1 MKILE
6 LLGETLATDMANSL
20 VNLVTP
26 GKKTP
31 PATPTNKPVT
41 PTPKAVP
48 TKPKTSAEPPEFRP
62 SDYKPMLTSMAQQ
75 VFRKPADLANF
86 LGQSAHE
93 TANWTKAS
101 ESFNYTDPQRIYN
114 VFTSK
119 FANPQQAATYI
130 NNPVA
135 LANRALA
142 DKNGNGNEASG
153 DGWRYRG
160 RGFLHITGRENY
172 AKAGAAVHPE
182 NPNIY
187 VDTPTLISS
196 NPKESA
202 KVAIWYFKTKV
213 GLGKSTAHATK
224 KVAGSNIGAKQRQ
237 KYTQAELKT
246 INQQAQGAK
255 PQKAGQR

>member
-1 MKILE
+1 MRITD
-6 LLGETLATDMANSL
+6 LLGETLASDMANSL

-26 GKKTP
+26 SKKI
-31 PATPTNKPVT
+31 PAQQAALPKSTATQPVKPTAT
-41 PTPKAVP
+41 
-48 TKPKTSAEPPEFRP
+48 EPPEF
-62 SDYKPMLTSMAQQ
+62 KPAEHKSMLTAMAKQ
-75 VFRKPADLANF
+75 VFRNPADLANF

-101 ESFNYTDPQRIYN
+101 ESFNYTSPQRILN

-119 FANPQQAATYI
+119 FANIQQAAKYVG
-130 NNPVA
+130 NPIA

-172 AKAGAAVHPE
+172 AKAGAAVHPR
-182 NPNIY
+182 NPNIF

-196 NPKESA
+196 NPQESA
-202 KVAIWYFKTKV
+202 KVAIWFFQTKV
-213 GLGKSTAHATK
+213 GLGKSSAQATK

-237 KYTQAELKT
+237 KYTQAELQA
-246 INQQAQGAK
+246 INQRPGAAQGAK
-255 PQKAGQR
+255 PQKKAPQ